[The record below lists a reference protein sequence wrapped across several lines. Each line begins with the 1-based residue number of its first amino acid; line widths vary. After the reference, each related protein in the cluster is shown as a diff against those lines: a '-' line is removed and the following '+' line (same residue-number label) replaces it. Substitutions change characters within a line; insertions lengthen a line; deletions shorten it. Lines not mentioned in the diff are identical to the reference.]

1 VLSYMKNPNS
11 FLLALIVYSAFRE
24 NTELLCI
31 LICLTL
37 FHDATRINTKHPLG
51 VNRYFNGGNICLLG
65 FAFLS
70 STDNFSLAQFLYMLI
85 PVLLHSIFI
94 RFATIR
100 FSGHNN

>member
-1 VLSYMKNPNS
+1 MLSYMKNPNS
-11 FLLALIVYSAFRE
+11 FLLALMVYSAFRE
-24 NTELLCI
+24 NAELLCI

-37 FHDATRINTKHPLG
+37 FHDATRINTKRPLG
-51 VNRYFNGGNICLLG
+51 VHGYFNGGNICLLG
-65 FAFLS
+65 LILLVDIS
-70 STDNFSLAQFLYMLI
+70 GISLMLYMLI